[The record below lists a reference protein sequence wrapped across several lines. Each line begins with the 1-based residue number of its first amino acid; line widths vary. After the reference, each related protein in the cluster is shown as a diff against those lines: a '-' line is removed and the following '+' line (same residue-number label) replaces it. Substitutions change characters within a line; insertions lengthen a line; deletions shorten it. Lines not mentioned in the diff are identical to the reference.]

1 LTGVFTFVR
10 KACRQDVSLDLSKT
24 LIFDN

>member
-1 LTGVFTFVR
+1 LTGVFTFVG
-10 KACRQDVSLDLSKT
+10 KACRQDVSLELSKT